1 MKSKKKPWDREDGRN
16 MTHALEQGKKNIRE
30 SLKLRK
36 QKMETERIK
45 TERIKTERIKTEKG
59 IL

>member
-1 MKSKKKPWDREDGRN
+1 
-16 MTHALEQGKKNIRE
+16 MTHTFEQGKKNIRE

-45 TERIKTERIKTEKG
+45 TKKG

>member
-1 MKSKKKPWDREDGRN
+1 

-30 SLKLRK
+30 RFETDWK

-45 TERIKTERIKTEKG
+45 TERIKTEKG